1 MRKPRNLS
9 PEERALWQRVASQTE
24 RLGPVRREEA
34 PKTPLAKPVSK
45 PPQSV
50 SIPTFRIGAKATNTA
65 PAPSARPAHI
75 AMDHKAFRK
84 MKSGKLPPE
93 ARLDLHGMTLD
104 QAHPRLHRFI
114 EASAGRGLRLVLVIT
129 GKGRVGG
136 DDSPIP
142 TRPGVLRRQVPHWL
156 RAMPAVLQISEAS
169 RNHGGEGALYVYLRR
184 RRS

>member
-9 PEERALWQRVASQTE
+9 PEERSLWEQVAGQTE
-24 RLGPVRREEA
+24 RLGPARRA
-34 PKTPLAKPVSK
+34 PSTSKPLAKPVSK
-45 PPQSV
+45 PAQPEPV
-50 SIPTFRIGAKATNTA
+50 PAFRIGAKAMKTA
-65 PAPSARPAHI
+65 PAPAARQAHI

-84 MKSGKLPPE
+84 MKQGKLAPE
-93 ARLDLHGMTLD
+93 ARLDLHGLTLD
-104 QAHPRLHRFI
+104 QAHPRLNGFI
-114 EASAGRGLRLVLVIT
+114 ESSARRGLRLVLVIT

-136 DDSPIP
+136 RDTPIP

-156 RAMPAVLQISEAS
+156 HAMPVVLQITEAS